1 MPVGGGQFR
10 HGPGRVIVAPRV
22 KSPRQRKERAG
33 RRGPVAHFLPRRGA
47 RRDPAYMYD
56 SRWRAGAWAAVMA
69 MAAVPSAAA
78 ARDRWT
84 SPHPGIRHLHR
95 VRPGLDLHVVLVDL
109 ASPEVSVVAT
119 RPEDR
124 FTTTSQFARRYGAVV
139 AVNANFWGRGS
150 CGLAAGG
157 GEVYPRIYEDGC
169 IATLGVGPANDAVAL
184 DTSASPHGPLPAMIT
199 EAWSG
204 KPWLMRDGQAPR
216 NWVRPQ
222 HLYRPNPRTAAALTA
237 DRGTMILLSAD
248 GRRPG
253 VPGLTGFQLV
263 DVLRE
268 FGAHDAINLDGGG
281 STTLVMNSRVVNR
294 PSDRHERAVI
304 THLGIRLR
312 PGAAW
317 YAGQITGQGSPA
329 SVTAGQPATLWVE
342 ARNTGRRAWSGA
354 LGPTVELTDGGR
366 TWTSRATGEV
376 PPGGVGRFE
385 VAWEPRA
392 FGHASLR
399 ARLVAPEGAL
409 LVEEPIRFDVAVR
422 APSAPTSP
430 AVPPRVETPQVMTAS
445 MGFGC
450 HAQPGAPSGLAWG
463 VLGVFGSLVAAL
475 RRRRRPDA

>member
-1 MPVGGGQFR
+1 
-10 HGPGRVIVAPRV
+10 
-22 KSPRQRKERAG
+22 
-33 RRGPVAHFLPRRGA
+33 
-47 RRDPAYMYD
+47 MYD
-56 SRWRAGAWAAVMA
+56 TRWRAGAWAVMMA
-69 MAAVPSAAA
+69 MTAVPSAASA
-78 ARDRWT
+78 VDRWT

-95 VRPGLDLHVVLVDL
+95 VRPGVDLHVVLVDL

-124 FTTTSQFARRYGAVV
+124 FTTTSEFARRYDAVV

-169 IATLGVGPANDAVAL
+169 IATLGVGPGNDAVAL

-204 KPWLMRDGQAPR
+204 KPWLMRGGQAPR

-222 HLYRPNPRTAAALTA
+222 HLYRPNPRTAAALSA
-237 DRGTMILLSAD
+237 DHRTMILLSAD

-281 STTLVMNSRVVNR
+281 STTLVMDSHLINR
-294 PSDRHERAVI
+294 PSDRHERSVI

-312 PGAAW
+312 PGAVW
-317 YAGQITGQGSPA
+317 YAGQITGRGAPE
-329 SVTAGQPATLWVE
+329 SVTAGQSSKVWVE
-342 ARNTGRRAWSGA
+342 ARNTGRRAWSA
-354 LGPTVELTDGGR
+354 EQGPTVELTDGGR
-366 TWTSRATGEV
+366 TWTARPTGEV
-376 PPGGVGRFE
+376 PPGEVGRFE
-385 VAWEPRA
+385 VSWEPRS
-392 FGHASLR
+392 FGNTSLR
-399 ARLVAPEGAL
+399 ARLVTPEGGL
-409 LVEEPIRFDVAVR
+409 LVDEPIRFDVAVR
-422 APSAPTSP
+422 APAAPTAP
-430 AVPPRVETPQVMTAS
+430 AAAPPPAPQVMTAS

-450 HAQPGAPSGLAWG
+450 NAQPGHPSGLAWG
-463 VLGVFGSLVAAL
+463 VLGMFGSLVAAL
-475 RRRRRPDA
+475 RRRRRPTA

>member
-1 MPVGGGQFR
+1 
-10 HGPGRVIVAPRV
+10 
-22 KSPRQRKERAG
+22 
-33 RRGPVAHFLPRRGA
+33 
-47 RRDPAYMYD
+47 MYD
-56 SRWRAGAWAAVMA
+56 LRWSAGALAAVVA
-69 MAAVPSAAA
+69 MTAIPSAASA
-78 ARDRWT
+78 IDRWT

-95 VRPGLDLHVVLVDL
+95 VRPGVDLHVVLVDL
-109 ASPEVSVVAT
+109 GSPEVSVVAT

-124 FTTTSQFARRYGAVV
+124 FTTTTEFARRYGAVV

-169 IATLGVGPANDAVAL
+169 VATIGVGPANNAIAL
-184 DTSASPHGPLPAMIT
+184 DTSASPHGPLPALIT

-237 DRGTMILLSAD
+237 DHRTMILLSAD

-253 VPGLTGFQLV
+253 VQGLTGFQMV

-294 PSDRHERAVI
+294 PSDHHERAVI

-317 YAGQITGQGSPA
+317 YAGQITDRGAPLA
-329 SVTAGQPATLWVE
+329 VTAGQSAKVWVE

-354 LGPTVELTDGGR
+354 EGPTVELTDGGR
-366 TWTSRATGEV
+366 TWTARAADEV
-376 PPGGVGRFE
+376 PPGGLGRFE
-385 VAWEPRA
+385 VSWVPRT
-392 FGHASLR
+392 FGNASLR
-399 ARLVAPEGAL
+399 ARLVTPDGAL
-409 LVEEPIRFDVAVR
+409 LVDEPIRFDVAVR
-422 APSAPTSP
+422 APAAPAAP
-430 AVPPRVETPQVMTAS
+430 AAAPTPQVMTAS

-450 HAQPGAPSGLAWG
+450 STRPGAPSGLAWG

-475 RRRRRPDA
+475 RRRRRPVA